1 MPKLPS
7 KSDVSLSSSFAPFHS
22 VEITGLKPNSNSIA
36 KVVEMGI
43 GIENTSA
50 GQQILLL
57 VGKCFHNQLQQT
69 SNQVVNATTEKV
81 KMEQELNQLELKTRK
96 AKLV

>member
-1 MPKLPS
+1 MEANRM
-7 KSDVSLSSSFAPFHS
+7 DRILSWAA
-22 VEITGLKPNSNSIA
+22 T
-36 KVVEMGI
+36 
-43 GIENTSA
+43 
-50 GQQILLL
+50 ILLL
-57 VGKCFHNQLQQT
+57 VGIGSQYNQLQQT

>member
-36 KVVEMGI
+36 KVVEM
-43 GIENTSA
+43 E
-50 GQQILLL
+50 
-57 VGKCFHNQLQQT
+57 
-69 SNQVVNATTEKV
+69 
-81 KMEQELNQLELKTRK
+81 
-96 AKLV
+96 